1 MSGIFAQDEWYWLP
15 CAAETKKIKVPIVLA
30 ILCRGFLHKTCGTG
44 CRARLR
50 EKNSKSRLYWLY
62 CVVDFCT
69 RRVVL
74 AAVRGWEEK
83 KSKSRLYWLAYVGD
97 FCPRRVG
104 GWYWLP
110 CLWEEKIQSPDCAG
124 WLAGWL
130 ATTMSNIKAICHV
143 MV

>member
-15 CAAETKKIKVPIVLA
+15 CAAETKKFKVPIVLA
-30 ILCRGFLHKTCGTG
+30 TLCRGFLHKTSGTG

-50 EKNSKSRLYWLY
+50 
-62 CVVDFCT
+62 
-69 RRVVL
+69 
-74 AAVRGWEEK
+74 GK

-104 GWYWLP
+104 GWVGGTG
-110 CLWEEKIQSPDCAG
+110 CRASERIV
-124 WLAGWL
+124 LAGWL

>member
-15 CAAETKKIKVPIVLA
+15 CAAETKKFKVPIVLA
-30 ILCRGFLHKTCGTG
+30 TLCRGFLHKTSGTG

-50 EKNSKSRLYWLY
+50 RKNSKSRLYWLY

-74 AAVRGWEEK
+74 AAVRLRGKKIKVPIVLAGLCRGFSPKTGGW
-83 KSKSRLYWLAYVGD
+83 
-97 FCPRRVG
+97 VG
-104 GWYWLP
+104 GTG
-110 CLWEEKIQSPDCAG
+110 CRASERK
-124 WLAGWL
+124 
-130 ATTMSNIKAICHV
+130 TTMSNIKAICHV